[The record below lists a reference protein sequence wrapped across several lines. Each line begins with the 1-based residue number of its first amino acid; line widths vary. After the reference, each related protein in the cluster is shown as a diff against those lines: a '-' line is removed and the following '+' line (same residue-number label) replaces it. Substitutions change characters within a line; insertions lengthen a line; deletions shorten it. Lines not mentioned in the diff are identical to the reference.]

1 MWINRALMGIAAPAV
16 LTAFAAPASAQGI
29 PVFDTT
35 TYLQALQTAR
45 QTLSIVEQG
54 KQQIA
59 TAANQLQSLQKL
71 TNMSEIASTLNLPQ
85 VRNILPTTT
94 TDVTTLFRGDLT
106 KLGSLGTLASNIQ
119 SRYQISPSGSSEADE
134 AYNQALRDSTGSAA
148 ATAALGENTL
158 SITQTRMQGLDQLR
172 QQLATARDPKDVM
185 DLQARIAVEQ
195 AQLQNDMLKMQAIQ
209 MAQAG
214 EGNIAISTS
223 EAAAGRNAAAFYD
236 TNTIRK

>member
-1 MWINRALMGIAAPAV
+1 MRIKHILMRIAAPAAIS
-16 LTAFAAPASAQGI
+16 TFATPASAQGI

-45 QTLSIVEQG
+45 QTLAMVEQG
-54 KQQIA
+54 RQQIE
-59 TAANQLQSLQKL
+59 TAASQLQSLKKL

-94 TDVTTLFRGDLT
+94 TDVTTLFGGDLT
-106 KLGSLGTLASNIQ
+106 RLGSLGTLASSIQ
-119 SRYQISPSGSSEADE
+119 ARYRVSSSGSSSADE

-148 ATAALGENTL
+148 TTAALGENTL
-158 SITQTRMQGLDQLR
+158 SITQSRMQGLDLLR
-172 QQLATARDPKDVM
+172 QQLASAQDPKDVM

-209 MAQAG
+209 LAQAG
-214 EGNIAISTS
+214 EGNMAISTG
-223 EAAAGRNAAAFYD
+223 EAAAGRTAAAFYD
-236 TNTIRK
+236 ANTIRR

>member
-1 MWINRALMGIAAPAV
+1 MSIKRTLMGMAVPAAIAIFASPA
-16 LTAFAAPASAQGI
+16 AAQGI

-45 QTLSIVEQG
+45 QTLTMVEQG
-54 KQQIA
+54 RQQIE

-94 TDVTTLFRGDLT
+94 TDVTTLFGGDLT
-106 KLGSLGTLASNIQ
+106 RLGSLGTLASNIQ
-119 SRYQISPSGSSEADE
+119 SRYGLSSTGSSEADA
-134 AYNQALRDSTGSAA
+134 AYAQALRDSTGWAA
-148 ATAALGENTL
+148 TTAALGESTL
-158 SITQTRMQGLDQLR
+158 NIAQTRTQGLDELR
-172 QQLATARDPKDVM
+172 RQLATARDPKDVM

-195 AQLQNDMLKMQAIQ
+195 AQLQNDMLKVQAIQ

-214 EGNIAISTS
+214 EGNLAISS
-223 EAAAGRNAAAFYD
+223 ALVAAGRNDSAFFQA
-236 TNTIRK
+236 NTIRK

>member
-1 MWINRALMGIAAPAV
+1 MWIKRTLMGMAASAAVAGFASPA
-16 LTAFAAPASAQGI
+16 AAQGI

-35 TYLQALQTAR
+35 TYLQALQTAK
-45 QTLSIVEQG
+45 QTLTMVEQG
-54 KQQIA
+54 KQQIE

-94 TDVTTLFRGDLT
+94 TDVTTLFGGDLT

-119 SRYQISPSGSSEADE
+119 SRYGLSSTGSSDADA
-134 AYNQALRDSTGSAA
+134 AYAQALKDSTGSAA
-148 ATAALGENTL
+148 TTAALGENTL
-158 SITQTRMQGLDQLR
+158 SIAQARTQGLDQLR
-172 QQLATARDPKDVM
+172 QQLASAKDPKDVM

-214 EGNIAISTS
+214 EGNLAISS
-223 EAAAGRNAAAFYD
+223 ALVAAGRNDSAFFQA
-236 TNTIRK
+236 NTIRK